1 MKHYRYIPF
10 PVDWD
15 VTPPTRSRKKER
27 YIKYRSWRGGSH
39 NIDRS
44 DVYEIKYMDGLKL
57 LTENDKGKSG
67 QGKKNN
73 SNLLGRCLQRSQCR
87 TPLTRC
93 RAFTCER
100 RSGAYC
106 AGRIAMTVNLPCC
119 VLCVYYDTAMSLDC
133 QPIFD
138 NLQN

>member
-1 MKHYRYIPF
+1 MSIVSTLKYTFKKNGALDFCKVRELKHYRYIPF

-67 QGKKNN
+67 QGKKITATYWVAVCNGHN
-73 SNLLGRCLQRSQCR
+73 
-87 TPLTRC
+87 
-93 RAFTCER
+93 A
-100 RSGAYC
+100 
-106 AGRIAMTVNLPCC
+106 
-119 VLCVYYDTAMSLDC
+119 VLR
-133 QPIFD
+133 
-138 NLQN
+138 